1 MQKVS
6 KINVKVLEQDDE
18 LGNSRLE
25 FKLSGPSINYIVA
38 NTIRRV
44 TMSNIPIYA
53 FNEFKFD
60 KNSSV
65 FHNNY
70 LKLRLRNMPV
80 WGIENDVD
88 FIENTTTEVKQEE
101 PEEYNYNEEVDD
113 VEIDV
118 EKKLTAST
126 LKLLTMYINAKN
138 KSNEIMTVTTGDAKF
153 YYKEKQI
160 GSPYKTAI
168 PIVKLQ
174 PNQEI
179 AFSSITELGTEEKD
193 AMYSAVCISVYK
205 EVKEDEFDFVIESR
219 GQITEKRILEVA
231 LINIDRKLKNF
242 SKMLAEENKNIEM
255 NNNEDNKGV
264 IIVNNEDHTLGNL
277 ISRGMQVHKSVEFAG
292 YNLPHP
298 LAKKVHLQ
306 YKLAKGG
313 KINKVLEDVIE
324 YYVEL
329 FDEIKKAINKNIK

>member
-6 KINVKVLEQDDE
+6 KINVKLLEQDNE

-25 FKLSGPSINYIVA
+25 FKLSGPNINYIIT
-38 NTIRRV
+38 NTIRRT

-70 LKLRLRNMPV
+70 LKLRLCNMPV
-80 WGIENDVD
+80 WGIENNVD
-88 FIENTTTEVKQEE
+88 FIDNTPLEVKQES
-101 PEEYNYNEEVDD
+101 EEYNYNEEDD

-138 KSNEIMTVTTGDAKF
+138 KTNEIITVTTADAKF
-153 YYKEKQI
+153 YYNEKQI
-160 GSPYKTAI
+160 GTPYKTAI

-193 AMYSAVCISVYK
+193 AMFSAVCISVYK

-231 LINIDRKLKNF
+231 LINIDKKLKNF
-242 SKMLAEENKNIEM
+242 SKMLLEENKTLDM
-255 NNNEDNKGV
+255 NNDEANKGM
-264 IIVNNEDHTLGNL
+264 IIINNEDHTLGNL
-277 ISRGMQVHKSVEFAG
+277 ISRGMQLHKSVEFGG

-298 LAKKVHLQ
+298 LAKKVHLH
-306 YKLAKGG
+306 YKLVKGA

-324 YYVEL
+324 YYLEL
-329 FDEIKKAINKNIK
+329 FSEIRKAIEKNL

>member
-1 MQKVS
+1 
-6 KINVKVLEQDDE
+6 
-18 LGNSRLE
+18 
-25 FKLSGPSINYIVA
+25 
-38 NTIRRV
+38 
-44 TMSNIPIYA
+44 
-53 FNEFKFD
+53 
-60 KNSSV
+60 
-65 FHNNY
+65 
-70 LKLRLRNMPV
+70 
-80 WGIENDVD
+80 
-88 FIENTTTEVKQEE
+88 
-101 PEEYNYNEEVDD
+101 
-113 VEIDV
+113 
-118 EKKLTAST
+118 
-126 LKLLTMYINAKN
+126 
-138 KSNEIMTVTTGDAKF
+138 
-153 YYKEKQI
+153 
-160 GSPYKTAI
+160 
-168 PIVKLQ
+168 
-174 PNQEI
+174 
-179 AFSSITELGTEEKD
+179 
-193 AMYSAVCISVYK
+193 
-205 EVKEDEFDFVIESR
+205 VKEDEFDFVIESR

-242 SKMLAEENKNIEM
+242 SKMLAEESKNIEM